1 MTLWRNQYIF
11 RCYFNLIK
19 MPVGKLLAR
28 YGVSENFDLLHEYF
42 TLSMIKIFSLQKK
55 NVISNFLN
63 FSARG
68 INIKV

>member
-1 MTLWRNQYIF
+1 
-11 RCYFNLIK
+11 